1 MDVPCAGVQLLSCC
15 GFRNSGILTAM
26 ASEKQRQTNEAAER
40 PDEQWHKTFAE
51 WLDTA
56 LRQRGRSVQALARA
70 LEIDPSKVSKMRRYP
85 GRRPSAYEI
94 PLIEQ
99 YFGEKAPD
107 RITPDALDFAPVL
120 GAASGRLVP
129 PGIVVRVRGV
139 AEPGVYSEPGQREPR
154 RSFLAFPEDTG
165 GIFALEMQGSSLEGI
180 EPRAPNG
187 STLVCIDSAKI
198 GLNIEPGRLYIIE
211 RTGAGGLIE
220 LSARRAQVF
229 PDHIEFRCDDKR
241 YPAITV
247 PLPIEASQDVKVRGT
262 VWRVIH
268 EVSDLSHLIR

>member
-1 MDVPCAGVQLLSCC
+1 M
-15 GFRNSGILTAM
+15 
-26 ASEKQRQTNEAAER
+26 EKNHRPTDEPAE
-40 PDEQWHKTFAE
+40 WHKSFAE
-51 WLDTA
+51 WLDTG
-56 LRQRGRSVQALARA
+56 LRQRGRSVAALARA
-70 LEIDPSKVSKMRRYP
+70 LEIDPTKVSKMRRYP

-99 YFGEKAPD
+99 YLGEKAPAREMQVGGND
-107 RITPDALDFAPVL
+107 DVGAPVV
-120 GAASGRLVP
+120 GAASVTRAAPGRRAP
-129 PGIVVRVRGV
+129 PGPALKVRGV

-187 STLVCIDSAKI
+187 STLVCIDWGKI
-198 GLNIEPGRLYIIE
+198 LGTNIEPGKLYVIE

-229 PDHIEFRCDDKR
+229 PDRVEFHCDDKR
-241 YPAITV
+241 FPAITV
-247 PLPIEASQDVKVRGT
+247 PLPIEASENIRVLGQ
-262 VWRVIH
+262 VWRVIS
-268 EVSDLSHLIR
+268 ELADLSHLLR